1 MACYF
6 IIFVVDN
13 RGDAGLALKKS
24 LFSDTEHYSGFW
36 LISAS
41 DLEQAQKLALEGS
54 KSCNR
59 RVELRALLS

>member
-41 DLEQAQKLALEGS
+41 DLEQAQKLALE
-54 KSCNR
+54 
-59 RVELRALLS
+59 